1 MISFRGKGNRGA
13 RGRPQCTYC
22 KRMGRTQENCYSLHG
37 FPGKTT
43 NISKAESSE
52 TKFSEEEYQEYLK
65 LKSSNLAQSS
75 TTPSLSTACISQS
88 TESHNPWI
96 IDSGASDHISG
107 NISLFSPLSFPK
119 TSHFI
124 TLANGSK
131 VASQGIGQV
140 SLSPSLDL
148 KFVLFVPE
156 CPFSL
161 ISLSQL
167 TKSLNCS
174 VTFDANSFVIQE
186 RGTGQMIG
194 EGHESRGLYYLGSSP
209 SISCVASSPKL
220 LHDRLG
226 HPHLTK
232 LKKMVPELNSLQTL
246 ECESCQLGKYVRS
259 SFPKHSE
266 SRCDS
271 VFSII
276 HSDIWGPSCVSSSGF
291 RYFVTFIDEFS
302 RCTWIYLMKD
312 RSELLQIFKSFLNEI
327 RNQFGK
333 IIKIFRSDNAK
344 EYFSSELSK
353 L

>member
-1 MISFRGKGNRGA
+1 MISFRGKGNRGARGGRGA

-22 KRMGRTQENCYSLHG
+22 KRMGHTQENFYSLHG
-37 FPGKTT
+37 FPGKTA

-65 LKSSNLAQSS
+65 LNSSNLAQSS
-75 TTPSLSTACISQS
+75 TTPSLSTAYISQS
-88 TESHNPWI
+88 TESHYPWI
-96 IDSGASDHISG
+96 IDSGASDHITG
-107 NISLFSPLSFPK
+107 NISLFSSLSFPK
-119 TSHFI
+119 TSDFI

-140 SLSPSLDL
+140 SLSPSLNL
-148 KFVLFVPE
+148 KSVLFVLE

-209 SISCVASSPKL
+209 SISCIASSPKL

-232 LKKMVPELNSLQTL
+232 LRKMVPELNSLQTL
-246 ECESCQLGKYVRS
+246 ECESCQLGKHVRS
-259 SFPKHSE
+259 SFPK
-266 SRCDS
+266 
-271 VFSII
+271 
-276 HSDIWGPSCVSSSGF
+276 
-291 RYFVTFIDEFS
+291 
-302 RCTWIYLMKD
+302 LMK
-312 RSELLQIFKSFLNEI
+312 
-327 RNQFGK
+327 
-333 IIKIFRSDNAK
+333 A
-344 EYFSSELSK
+344 
-353 L
+353 